1 MSFTNRTSVV
11 TDCEKELANSVEL
24 IYVTGPG
31 KIGLTYAQHTF
42 VHIMV
47 LISSSACAI
56 YPKSVNFI
64 KFLMDFCMHDDMLVR
79 YNTDYR

>member
-11 TDCEKELANSVEL
+11 TDCEKELANSAKL

-42 VHIMV
+42 VHIMAH
-47 LISSSACAI
+47 ISCSACTI
-56 YPKSVNFI
+56 QNLLI
-64 KFLMDFCMHDDMLVR
+64 LMNSSWISAYMMTC
-79 YNTDYR
+79 